1 MQNNTH
7 AETKKILFISNLLQE
22 PFVALNL
29 MLDVMLSACFGASL
43 WQISILTTL
52 RPVLAVC
59 AFYWGSMLLYR
70 PELLRFSL
78 VTATALATVFFLFA
92 PWVESI
98 WYFILAECC
107 FVLFW
112 RAAYPAQMEI
122 LKLNL
127 HKDLRERVF
136 SQALSI
142 SHASGMIIGPLLGLF
157 LKMHPDCWKELFCL
171 GAILYGISAWL
182 KSAFT
187 VPEIYSSSP
196 KAIKGPIRGFK
207 EAIVTP
213 WKDSWRLLQSN
224 KRFMQFQLG
233 FFIAGSGLMFA
244 KPSIP
249 GFLTKMN
256 LSFLEIFSLFTLLEG
271 LGFILTASFW
281 AKYLQKFGV
290 HRTAFLVVA
299 CFSFQPVMLLLP
311 IDAGV
316 FLAYL
321 FYGAA
326 QSGSRLVWNLSGPLL
341 CGNDSSSQYT
351 SVNILAIGVRGCFI
365 PLLGALFATLF
376 GPEASITVSFFFMIA
391 GAFYL
396 YKVSQSALQVQR
408 S

>member
-1 MQNNTH
+1 MVNKHQ
-7 AETKKILFISNLLQE
+7 ETKRLLFASNLLQE

-29 MLDVMLSACFGASL
+29 MLDVMLSARFGASL

-52 RPVLAVC
+52 RPLLAVL
-59 AFYWGSMLLYR
+59 AFYWGSMLYYR

-78 VTATALATVFFLFA
+78 VTATSLATVFFLFA
-92 PWVESI
+92 PWAESI

-112 RAAYPAQMEI
+112 RAANPAQMEI
-122 LKLNL
+122 VKLNL
-127 HKDLRERVF
+127 AKDSREKVF

-142 SHASGMIIGPLLGLF
+142 SHASGMIIGPILGLL
-157 LKMHPDCWKELFCL
+157 LKLNPDSWKELFSVA
-171 GAILYGISAWL
+171 AILYSISAWV
-182 KSAFT
+182 KGAFS
-187 VPEIYSSSP
+187 VPQVSQAP
-196 KAIKGPIRGFK
+196 PRPIRTAK

-213 WKDSWRLLQSN
+213 WKDSWKLLKSN
-224 KRFMQFQLG
+224 KSFMRFQLG

-256 LSFLEIFSLFTLLEG
+256 LSFFEIFSLFTLLEG
-271 LGFILTASFW
+271 IGFILTASFW
-281 AKYLQKFGV
+281 AKFLQKYGV
-290 HRTAFLVVA
+290 HKAAFLVVA
-299 CFSFQPVMLLLP
+299 CFSFQPIMLLLP

-316 FLAYL
+316 FLAYF
-321 FYGAA
+321 FYGMA

-351 SVNILAIGVRGCFI
+351 SVNILAIGVRGCFV

-376 GPEASITVSFFFMIA
+376 GPEASITVSFLFMFA
-391 GAFYL
+391 GALYL
-396 YKVSQSALQVQR
+396 YKVSQSTLAPMT
-408 S
+408 SP